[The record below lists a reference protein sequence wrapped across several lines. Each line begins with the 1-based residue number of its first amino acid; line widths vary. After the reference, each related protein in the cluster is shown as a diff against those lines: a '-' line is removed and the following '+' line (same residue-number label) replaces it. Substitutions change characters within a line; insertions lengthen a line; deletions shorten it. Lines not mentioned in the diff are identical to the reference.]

1 VIKAKDGYTHSKA
14 YLQRVREIEQQF
26 HSNNDLY
33 SSVRMRNRI
42 EAIVEDK
49 VWTLWAFVREN
60 RNSLNSDG
68 VCKRIRAAV
77 QLGVEEIAEDATA
90 MAAENEK
97 LQEKIKDLNKQ
108 IKDMK
113 ESASAKKY

>member
-1 VIKAKDGYTHSKA
+1 MIKAKDGYTHSNA
-14 YLQRVREIEQQF
+14 YLQRFREIEQQF
-26 HSNNDLY
+26 HGNHDLY

-42 EAIVEDK
+42 EAAVEDK

-77 QLGVEEIAEDATA
+77 QIGVEEIAEDATA

-97 LQEKIKDLNKQ
+97 LQAKIKELNQQ
-108 IKDMK
+108 IKVLK
-113 ESASAKKY
+113 ESANVKKY